1 MLNAQWGQTN
11 QNKGFWRRE
20 WFFAE
25 PNKENGWIMF
35 KYPKLPDG
43 FERKV
48 FIGKIWGEGSR
59 ILWLFSDRL
68 AVSKRVVFQT
78 SCAQPEVTIVHVGRG
93 FSSYR
98 IVQRYCYVYSL
109 RRNQDPASRLCFFF
123 SWLILLYFYI
133 PSISLIC
140 CWWCSVANLCPPL
153 CNPMD
158 CSTPGFSV
166 FYHLLELAK
175 THVHWVGD
183 AIQPSHPLLSPSP
196 PAFSLSQQRAWIC
209 SLEIREGQGCWMK
222 LLSYKQVEVEGRK
235 AFMPRRAW
243 WGPVQFHKHTEEH
256 TQKRSYSFQLKIIAM
271 RWQCKTH

>member
-1 MLNAQWGQTN
+1 MYIP
-11 QNKGFWRRE
+11 WRGTRT
-20 WFFAE
+20 
-25 PNKENGWIMF
+25 
-35 KYPKLPDG
+35 LPQG
-43 FERKV
+43 
-48 FIGKIWGEGSR
+48 
-59 ILWLFSDRL
+59 
-68 AVSKRVVFQT
+68 
-78 SCAQPEVTIVHVGRG
+78 CA
-93 FSSYR
+93 
-98 IVQRYCYVYSL
+98 
-109 RRNQDPASRLCFFF
+109 FFF
-123 SWLILLYFYI
+123 LTDPPLFLYSFH
-133 PSISLIC
+133 SLIC

-158 CSTPGFSV
+158 CNTPGFSV

-209 SLEIREGQGCWMK
+209 CLEMREGQGCWMK
-222 LLSYKQVEVEGRK
+222 LISYKQVEVEGRK

-271 RWQCKTH
+271 RWQCKTHYFIFKKLNPSCISSRWNKLRLPAQMTWNFLLILVEKT